1 MEEIKLTLDSRDL
14 EAVAIARDKEAR
26 INLRK
31 QAAKAAGSGHGF
43 DGISV
48 PVIDYVPPPSSP
60 DPSS

>member
-14 EAVAIARDKEAR
+14 EAVAMAREKQAR

-31 QAAKAAGSGHGF
+31 QAAKAAGGHGF
-43 DGISV
+43 DGITV

-60 DPSS
+60 DPS